1 MGPGYCVIGLEQVSS
16 GAFRSVRPMPPRSH
30 GYAWLEPFRRGESV
44 LARIAPV
51 PGARPPHTE
60 DHQSW
65 DLKKTGKVLT
75 EEGLVSAL
83 KQAEVALK
91 LEDLFGS
98 EIQPPHARGNSWI
111 SAGQGCRSIC
121 GLMPKNVYFR
131 VIAEPGRV
139 SLRAQLASASSE
151 RLSSLPVVDR
161 EWIAFLTRLMEGF
174 GEQENAVRA
183 QEILNRTVRHW
194 VINSPNFFARVGLA
208 RGMQDSRCW
217 LMLDSLFP
225 HPRQSWLEKART
237 AH

>member
-1 MGPGYCVIGLEQVSS
+1 MGLGYCVIGLEAVAS
-16 GAFRSVRPMPPRSH
+16 GSFRSVRPLPPRSH

-75 EEGLVSAL
+75 EESLVAAL

-91 LEDLFGS
+91 LEDLFGC
-98 EIQPPHARGNSWI
+98 EIQPLHARGNSWI
-111 SAGQGCRSIC
+111 PAGQGCRSIC
-121 GLMPKNVYFR
+121 GLLPKNVYFR
-131 VIAEPGRV
+131 VIVEPGRV

-161 EWIAFLTRLMEGF
+161 EWIAFLTRLTEVF
-174 GEQENAVRA
+174 GDQKSGVRSQEF
-183 QEILNRTVRHW
+183 LNRPLRHR
-194 VINSPNFFARVGLA
+194 VMNSPNFFARIGLA
-208 RGMQDSRCW
+208 RGTQDSRCW

-225 HPRQSWLEKART
+225 HPRRSWLDEAVKTR
-237 AH
+237 